1 MDAIRFIEREA
12 AAYDEEAVKKAKL
25 ERLTEKAVRGVQAA
39 KKPGASA
46 PDRLACGCAGTQ
58 VRTLAQESA
67 GQDAPAQPGRL
78 QNWPVQLQLVP
89 VRAPYFDGCDLLIAA
104 DCTAYA
110 CGSFHADF
118 IRGRVTLI
126 GCPKLDAVQYAEK
139 LTEIFARNDIRSV
152 TLTRM
157 EVPCC
162 GGMEFAIRTALGQA
176 GKEIPFRTVVL
187 SIDGAI
193 LEER

>member
-1 MDAIRFIEREA
+1 MSI
-12 AAYDEEAVKKAKL
+12 
-25 ERLTEKAVRGVQAA
+25 T
-39 KKPGASA
+39 
-46 PDRLACGCAGTQ
+46 
-58 VRTLAQESA
+58 
-67 GQDAPAQPGRL
+67 
-78 QNWPVQLQLVP
+78 
-89 VRAPYFDGCDLLIAA
+89 
-104 DCTAYA
+104 

-162 GGMEFAIRTALGQA
+162 GGMEFAIRTALEQA

>member
-1 MDAIRFIEREA
+1 MQRKAGGSGGGRQC
-12 AAYDEEAVKKAKL
+12 AV
-25 ERLTEKAVRGVQAA
+25 
-39 KKPGASA
+39 AS
-46 PDRLACGCAGTQ
+46 CAQ
-58 VRTLAQESA
+58 
-67 GQDAPAQPGRL
+67 
-78 QNWPVQLQLVP
+78 WPVQIKLVP
-89 VRAPYFDGCDLLIAA
+89 PAAPYFDGADLLIAA

-110 CGSFHADF
+110 YGNFHSEF
-118 IRGRVTLI
+118 MRGKVTLI
-126 GCPKLDAVQYAEK
+126 GCPKLDAVRLCGKADRD
-139 LTEIFARNDIRSV
+139 LCAATTSAASRV
-152 TLTRM
+152 VRM